1 MTERITK
8 SMAKNIYY
16 GGGIF
21 ALMIF
26 IALTFDTV
34 HQIPKRSNEQNMT
47 QSVVAGKKLWE
58 KNDCVGCHTIVGEGA
73 YYAPELMNVFQRRGG
88 SDVTAFKAYMQ
99 GWMAAQPLN
108 VPNRRKMPQ
117 FHLTPEEVDNL
128 SDFLIWTSKVN
139 ANDWP
144 PTIEG

>member
-16 GGGIF
+16 GGGLF
-21 ALMIF
+21 ALLIF
-26 IALTFDTV
+26 LGLSFDTV
-34 HQIPKRSNEQNMT
+34 QQIPKRSNQVNMT
-47 QSVVAGKKLWE
+47 ESVVAGKALWE
-58 KNDCVGCHTIVGEGA
+58 KNNCVGCHTLIGEGA
-73 YYAPELMNVFQRRGG
+73 YYAPELMNVFQRRGA
-88 SDVTAFKAYMQ
+88 SDVEAFKGYMQ
-99 GWMAAQPLN
+99 GWMASQPLN

-117 FHLTPEEVDNL
+117 FNLSAQEIDNL

-139 ANDWP
+139 ANEWP